1 MPNPLTTVAH
11 PVEAWRAFVQRV
23 DARGDAEA
31 IAAGLT
37 VEVVPNGVRRC
48 RDPRLDRL
56 GAQHVAAQPADTA
69 RRSGTGQVA
78 GSWSTPTL
86 TVAAGWSR

>member
-1 MPNPLTTVAH
+1 MPNPLPH
-11 PVEAWRAFVQRV
+11 PVKAWRAFVQRV
-23 DARGDAEA
+23 DARADA
-31 IAAGLT
+31 AAHAVGLT
-37 VEVVPNGVRRC
+37 VEVLPNGGRRY

-56 GAQHVAAQPADTA
+56 ATHHAATQHAHDSA
-69 RRSGTGQVA
+69 RRSEPREAA